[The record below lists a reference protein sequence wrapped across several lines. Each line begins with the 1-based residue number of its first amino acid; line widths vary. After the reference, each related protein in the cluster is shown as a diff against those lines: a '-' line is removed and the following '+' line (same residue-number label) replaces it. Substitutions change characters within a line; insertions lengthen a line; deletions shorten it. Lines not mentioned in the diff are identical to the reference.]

1 MKNLRSWHP
10 ADQAERKRNRQTG
23 ASH

>member
-10 ADQAERKRNRQTG
+10 ADQAELKRNRQTG